1 MTVGRVA
8 VLRPGDWVSFAGGE
22 HQVVAVAGTS
32 VRLRSGDGLEQVV
45 LGTHL
50 MAAPGFAVI
59 DGALLPAIEPFG
71 LLDGLPPA
79 VVEEARD
86 WERHLVEVETG
97 LSPNPPDGAEP
108 HRGFDPAVTT
118 LAERA
123 RAKAAELGV
132 SLRTVQNRRAR
143 YRGHGLW
150 GLVDQR
156 AARDNTATGRVDAR
170 LVAAIREVVGA
181 ETDTSTGTRSLRGV
195 DATGAWT
202 LPELQDLLDEWLLA
216 GWQPRPHDA
225 LRDPLAPRR
234 MLSPNEK
241 YAALVAAAGY
251 LPLTLSGED
260 YPELLPAQWRAIN
273 AYGIRIGYR
282 TNRPCSRWCRVVC
295 SSAHSVQS
303 PPSPRRSRYDAR

>member
-8 VLRPGDWVSFAGGE
+8 VLRPGDCVSFAGGE

-108 HRGFDPAVTT
+108 HRGFDRAVTT

-123 RAKAAELGV
+123 RAK
-132 SLRTVQNRRAR
+132 
-143 YRGHGLW
+143 
-150 GLVDQR
+150 
-156 AARDNTATGRVDAR
+156 
-170 LVAAIREVVGA
+170 
-181 ETDTSTGTRSLRGV
+181 
-195 DATGAWT
+195 
-202 LPELQDLLDEWLLA
+202 
-216 GWQPRPHDA
+216 
-225 LRDPLAPRR
+225 
-234 MLSPNEK
+234 
-241 YAALVAAAGY
+241 
-251 LPLTLSGED
+251 
-260 YPELLPAQWRAIN
+260 
-273 AYGIRIGYR
+273 
-282 TNRPCSRWCRVVC
+282 
-295 SSAHSVQS
+295 
-303 PPSPRRSRYDAR
+303 PPSLA